1 MCTVFQLST
10 AEKTEK
16 EEQERNQND
25 PAHVAKKTKTDH
37 KGASKQQCGKTR
49 KKKASF
55 FKKKQEASKKQEGT
69 KHTVCQSQ

>member
-16 EEQERNQND
+16 EEQERNQHD

-49 KKKASF
+49 KKIYRFLQATIQKIHMLLIR
-55 FKKKQEASKKQEGT
+55 T
-69 KHTVCQSQ
+69 LLPIIY